1 MIWLALGLA
10 TVITLGI
17 GFFTHNW
24 KRAFLIGVGV
34 LILGI
39 IAAIG
44 YAYMEW
50 WVITN
55 S

>member
-10 TVITLGI
+10 IVIALAVGL
-17 GFFTHNW
+17 FTHNW
-24 KRAFLIGVGV
+24 KRAFLIGLGV

-39 IAAIG
+39 IAAVG

-50 WVITN
+50 WVISN